1 MSKRRVLLV
10 AVLLLVGLLLLT
22 GVAVGWLAPR
32 LVGLMTRPRTLS
44 TPALLLQVQT
54 VSELVTVKYII
65 EKVIVL
71 EDVKWISGLG
81 ENRVL
86 MVAHGIVKAGIDLSA
101 LQPGDLDVSG
111 KKVRLRLPKAR
122 ITEAYLDE
130 RQTRVIERTTGLL
143 RMFDKDME
151 QNARQ
156 NAIDDIERAARN
168 SGILKDA
175 ETRAQAQ
182 LTQLFKQLGFE
193 SIEFRK

>member
-1 MSKRRVLLV
+1 MSRRMVLLV
-10 AVLLLVGLLLLT
+10 SALCLVGVLLMM
-22 GVAVGWLAPR
+22 GVAVAWLGPR
-32 LVGLMTRPRTLS
+32 VMGLLTRPRTLS

-54 VSELVTVKYII
+54 VSELVTVKYVI
-65 EKVIVL
+65 EKVIVV

-101 LQPGDLDVSG
+101 LQPGDLEVSG
-111 KKVRLRLPKAR
+111 KKVRLRLPKPR
-122 ITEAYLDE
+122 VTETYLDE

-156 NAIDDIERAARN
+156 DAVNEIERAARN
-168 SGILKDA
+168 GGILKEADS
-175 ETRAQAQ
+175 RAQAQ
-182 LTQLFKQLGFE
+182 LTQLFKQMGFE
-193 SIEFRK
+193 TVEFRK

>member
-1 MSKRRVLLV
+1 MSNRRVLLV
-10 AVLLLVGLLLLT
+10 AALLLVALLLGL
-22 GVAVGWLAPR
+22 GVAIGWLAPR
-32 LVGLMTRPRTLS
+32 VLGLIARERTLN

-54 VSELVTVKYII
+54 VSELVTVKYVI
-65 EKVIVL
+65 EKVVVL

-86 MVAHGIVKAGIDLSA
+86 MVAQGIVKAGIDLSA
-101 LQPGDLDVSG
+101 LKPNDLEVSG
-111 KKVRLRLPKAR
+111 KTVRIRLPKAR

-156 NAIDDIERAARN
+156 NAVEDIERAARN
-168 SGILKDA
+168 NGILKEADA
-175 ETRAQAQ
+175 RAQAQ
-182 LTQLFKQLGFE
+182 LTHLFKQMGFE
-193 SIEFRK
+193 SVVFRK